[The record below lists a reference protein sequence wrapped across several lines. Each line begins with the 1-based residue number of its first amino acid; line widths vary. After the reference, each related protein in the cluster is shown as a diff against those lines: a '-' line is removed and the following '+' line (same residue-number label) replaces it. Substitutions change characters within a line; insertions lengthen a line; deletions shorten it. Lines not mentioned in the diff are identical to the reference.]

1 MTRLP
6 VYLIVTGALCAA
18 PALAGQHEH
27 AGHPPERLGTVH
39 FNTSCSKAVEAEFDR
54 ATALLHSFWWNAAID
69 AYSGVLAKDPSCAMA
84 NWGIAVAYWGNPFTA
99 IRLPDQL
106 QKGRAAIEKAQAASA
121 GTERERDYIGAV
133 AELYRGF
140 ETRDNRT
147 RALDYEKAMERVAAK
162 YPDDTEA
169 QIFYALALD
178 QTALPTDKTYA
189 NQLKAA
195 AILEPL
201 FAKQPDHPGLAHYI
215 IHTYDT
221 PALADRALG
230 AATRYASIAPSAP
243 HALHMPS
250 HTFTRV
256 GYWQQSIETNIKS
269 AEAAEGTVRSR
280 KCCTRWTTRPTP
292 TCNFAQDKA
301 ARKVLDGLP
310 ATAAKLDLNA
320 VGAAAPGYAGL
331 YALAAMPARYA
342 VERAAWSGG
351 RHVGAQGDGVRYNEA
366 MTYFARALGRAR
378 SGQAASARAD
388 IAKLVELRDAL
399 TAAKNAYW
407 AEQVEI
413 QRRAA
418 DAWVQ
423 WTDGRKEE
431 AINQL
436 RSAADMEDAT
446 DKTAM
451 TPGPLKPARE
461 LLGELLL
468 EAAQPAAALTEFEKT
483 TKKEPNRF
491 RGVYGAARA
500 ADLAGDRAKAKKY
513 LRATAGDLP
522 RRRAAASS
530 RAGRGSQDARS
541 NRVNR
546 GILFVARQP

>member
-6 VYLIVTGALCAA
+6 VCLIMTGALCAA
-18 PALAGQHEH
+18 PALADQHEH

-39 FNTSCSKAVEAEFDR
+39 FNTSCSKAVSAEFDR
-54 ATALLHSFWWNAAID
+54 AAALLHSFWWNAAID

-195 AILEPL
+195 AILEPF

-269 AEAAEGTVRSR
+269 AEAAERDGSFAEVLHAMDYQTYAYLQL
-280 KCCTRWTTRPTP
+280 
-292 TCNFAQDKA
+292 AQDKA
-301 ARKVLDGLP
+301 ARKVLDRLP
-310 ATAAKLDLNA
+310 ATGAKLDLNA

-342 VERAAWSGG
+342 VERAAWSEAATLEPKATAY
-351 RHVGAQGDGVRYNEA
+351 VYNEA

-378 SGQAASARAD
+378 SGQAAAARAD

-399 TAAKNAYW
+399 AAAKNAYW

-468 EAAQPAAALTEFEKT
+468 EAGQPAAALTEFEKT

-500 ADLAGDRAKAKKY
+500 ADLAGDRAKARKY
-513 LRATAGDLP
+513 YTQLLEICRDAEQPLRPELAE
-522 RRRAAASS
+522 
-530 RAGRGSQDARS
+530 ARKMLD
-541 NRVNR
+541 RTE
-546 GILFVARQP
+546 